1 MFCNNF
7 LLTIKS
13 ELKSQ
18 KIAIYCFPIPC
29 LVPKSQGSGVVRIK
43 GINGKKI
50 RQKSVRIDKICD
62 VIMFPF

>member
-7 LLTIKS
+7 LLAIKS
-13 ELKSQ
+13 ELKSK

-43 GINGKKI
+43 GISGEKF
-50 RQKSVRIDKICD
+50 R
-62 VIMFPF
+62 